1 MILMLKC
8 RIYVRTIQKK
18 ISKYKGKSVTYLTSS
33 SFLPTVENAALVL
46 SPAVFS
52 AELAFIILIIT
63 LQTGEHLYLPSTQVV
78 FTDRTDSIR

>member
-1 MILMLKC
+1 MKLVLEC

-52 AELAFIILIIT
+52 AELAFIILII
-63 LQTGEHLYLPSTQVV
+63 QTITN
-78 FTDRTDSIR
+78 R